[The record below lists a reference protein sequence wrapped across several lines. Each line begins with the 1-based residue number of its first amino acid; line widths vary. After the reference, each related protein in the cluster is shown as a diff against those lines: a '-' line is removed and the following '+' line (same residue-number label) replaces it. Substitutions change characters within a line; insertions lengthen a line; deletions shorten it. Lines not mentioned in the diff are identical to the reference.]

1 MISKDT
7 IDKIFDAVIIE
18 EVVGDFVNLKKS
30 GTSYKGKSP
39 FTNEKTP
46 SFYVVPHKGIYKCFS
61 SGKGGN
67 AISFL
72 MEHEKYS
79 YPEALR
85 WAADKYGIE
94 IEEDKQTNEQL
105 QHKSERESLAI
116 VNTYAQKYFTEQ
128 MLNTDEGKSI
138 GLGYFKERGYNLATT
153 DKFLLGYCSDKWG
166 SFTTEAIEKGYDIEY
181 LLKSGLTKEKD
192 GNRFDFFRGRVIFP
206 IRNISGKVIA
216 FGARTL
222 RSDKKIAKYY
232 NSPESELYHKSK
244 TLYGLYLAKNS
255 IVKEDN
261 CYLVEGYTD
270 VISLHQAGIENV
282 VASAGTSLTEDQIRK
297 IKRYT
302 QQITILYDGDSAG
315 IKASFRGIDMILIQ
329 GMNVRI
335 VLFPDGD
342 DPDSFSMKHPE
353 EVVAKYL
360 KEEAKD
366 FIVFKTDL
374 LLGEAKDDPIKRAG
388 LIKEIVKTI
397 SIIPDPVKR
406 QVYLQECSKI
416 LSIDEDVL
424 IQELNQDIRQN
435 LNKKQRKHDQ
445 EKRRGGDS
453 GPPPVDI
460 PDFDAMM
467 HGKLLKKEIL
477 DLDHQEKDVV
487 RLLINYGRHII
498 NFKLEE
504 DQFFTTTVSEY
515 LLGEIDNDDINFNNP
530 LLDRIVKEYLNF
542 LHKDEFPPDRYFVN
556 HQDIDISG
564 ITSDLIASQYELSK
578 NWTLRHKIYPE
589 SEESL
594 LPKALQDALHRLK
607 LRKVQL
613 MMRDV
618 NQKISEGGVA
628 EEDITYLLRK
638 KILLDRAKVVLSN
651 YFGSVIIN

>member
-7 IDKIFDAVIIE
+7 IDKIFDAAVIE
-18 EVVGDFVNLKKS
+18 EIVGEFVNLKKS
-30 GTSYKGKSP
+30 GTSYKGFSP

-67 AISFL
+67 AINFL
-72 MEHEKYS
+72 MEHEKFS

-85 WAADKYGIE
+85 WVADKYGIE
-94 IEEDKQTNEQL
+94 IEEDERTEEQI
-105 QHKSERESLAI
+105 QQKSERESLAI
-116 VNTYAQKYFTEQ
+116 VNAFAQKYFTEQ

-153 DKFLLGYCSDKWG
+153 DKFLLGYCPDKWDA
-166 SFTTEAIEKGYDIEY
+166 FTQEALSKGYEIKY
-181 LLKSGLTKEKD
+181 LLKSGLSKEKN
-192 GNRFDFFRGRVIFP
+192 GNYYDFFRGRVIFP

-232 NSPESELYHKSK
+232 NSPESELYNKSN
-244 TLYGLYLAKNS
+244 TLYGLYVSKS
-255 IVKEDN
+255 TIVKEDN

-270 VISLHQAGIENV
+270 VISLHQAGITNV
-282 VASAGTSLTEDQIRK
+282 VASAGTSLTEGQIRK

-315 IKASFRGIDMILIQ
+315 IKASFRGIDMILSQ

-342 DPDSFSMKHPE
+342 DPDSYSMKHSEE
-353 EVVAKYL
+353 EVAAFL
-360 KEEAKD
+360 HENAKD

-374 LLGEAKDDPIKRAG
+374 LLADAQDDPIKRAG

-397 SIIPDPVKR
+397 ALIPDPVKR
-406 QVYLQECSKI
+406 QVYIQECSKI
-416 LSIDEDVL
+416 LEIDENIL

-435 LNKKQRKHDQ
+435 LTKRSKQERKNNPSA
-445 EKRRGGDS
+445 GL
-453 GPPPVDI
+453 PPVAI
-460 PDFDAMM
+460 PDFDAMI
-467 HGKLLKKEIL
+467 HGKQFKKEIL
-477 DLDHQEKDVV
+477 DIEHQERDMI
-487 RLLINYGRHII
+487 RLLVNYGKHIVR
-498 NFKLEE
+498 FKTNENEE
-504 DQFFTTTVSEY
+504 FTTTVSEF
-515 LLGEIDNDDINFNNP
+515 LLSELESDQIEFRHP
-530 LLDRIVKEYLNF
+530 ALDRMKEEYLDF
-542 LHKDEFPPDRYFVN
+542 LHRGEFPPDRYFVN
-556 HQDIDISG
+556 HPDLEISQ
-564 ITSDLIASQYELSK
+564 ITSDLVASQYELSR

-589 SEESL
+589 SEESK

-613 MMRDV
+613 MMRDI
-618 NQKISEGGVA
+618 NQKIAQG
-628 EEDITYLLRK
+628 EEDIPFLLRK
-638 KILLDRAKVVLSN
+638 KILLDRAKVVLSD